1 MKKIITIAL
10 LSLFCVSFAACGQSN
25 ESKTE
30 TGAAESSAAQ
40 SSAAQ
45 SSAAESSAA
54 ESSAAESSST
64 ETTKEVG
71 SYTLEEYAQLV
82 TEQVNLDSE
91 VYKAEAVAEN
101 GKIVYRYTYLV
112 QISDDNVEKLRA
124 TLTDSLNGDA
134 VAEAV
139 AQDKSAMAVYCG
151 REYPIVM
158 SYLNKDGT
166 LIAEKEF

>member
-30 TGAAESSAAQ
+30 TGAAQ
-40 SSAAQ
+40 
-45 SSAAESSAA
+45 SSAA

-82 TEQVNLDSE
+82 TEQVNLDSS

-101 GKIVYRYTYLV
+101 GKLVYRYTYLM
-112 QISDDNVEKLRA
+112 QISDDNVEKLKA
-124 TLTDSLNGDA
+124 NLTESLNKDA

-166 LIAEKEF
+166 LIVEKEF

>member
-1 MKKIITIAL
+1 MKKILAIAL

-25 ESKTE
+25 ESKT
-30 TGAAESSAAQ
+30 ESSAAQ

-54 ESSAAESSST
+54 ESSAVESGSEESD
-64 ETTKEVG
+64 TKMG

-134 VAEAV
+134 VAQAVEA
-139 AQDKSAMAVYCG
+139 DKNAMEVYCG
-151 REYPIVM
+151 SKYPIVM
-158 SYLNKDGT
+158 RYLNSDGT
-166 LIAEKEF
+166 LIVEKEF